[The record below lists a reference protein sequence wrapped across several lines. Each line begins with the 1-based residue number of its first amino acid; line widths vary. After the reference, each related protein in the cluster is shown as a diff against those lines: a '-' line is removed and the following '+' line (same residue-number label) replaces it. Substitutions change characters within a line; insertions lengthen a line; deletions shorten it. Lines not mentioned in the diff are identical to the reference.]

1 MAAFPPSG
9 ERFTED
15 FSSLHQ
21 YQPAANMDPETGA
34 LTTDRNTLQYFNTE
48 NLNPQAPNPNTIIP
62 QQSNTVASRTSRA
75 AQDPY
80 LQAEETPQRSGT
92 LKKKNS
98 VKRSGS
104 RKSKAGSIRSI
115 KMEQQ
120 EQLDVNSVFYTPVP
134 TNNSPTELLVNR
146 FQGES
151 LCLLSLHSTPSSP
164 PPTPGFCLNKA
175 NAKKHGERFSK
186 TL

>member
-1 MAAFPPSG
+1 MAAFPPPG

-21 YQPAANMDPETGA
+21 YQPATNMDPETGA
-34 LTTDRNTLQYFNTE
+34 PTTDRNILQHPNTE
-48 NLNPQAPNPNTIIP
+48 NLSPQAPNPNTIIP
-62 QQSNTVASRTSRA
+62 QRSDTVASRTSRA
-75 AQDPY
+75 AQDP
-80 LQAEETPQRSGT
+80 QAEEAPQRSGT

-104 RKSKAGSIRSI
+104 RKSKPGSIRSI

-120 EQLDVNSVFYTPVP
+120 EQLDVNSAFYTPVP

-151 LCLLSLHSTPSSP
+151 LRLLSLHSTPSNSHQ
-164 PPTPGFCLNKA
+164 PTPTGSFL
-175 NAKKHGERFSK
+175 E
-186 TL
+186 